1 MKIEG
6 KGVIASTLF
15 PHELKVSTM
24 HFKIRRSYENNEIV
38 PSKAL
43 MEFSCGFR
51 RIVIKPTF
59 SMELNA
65 AGSKGD
71 KLKYMRFLRKD
82 QSVICTAYCP
92 IIYSPCKVIC
102 FTK

>member
-1 MKIEG
+1 MNGTYLTIILQIDEDVAIDQLMKIQG
-6 KGVIASTLF
+6 QAVIASTMF

-38 PSKAL
+38 PSKSL

-65 AGSKGD
+65 QKNGD

-82 QSVICTAYCP
+82 
-92 IIYSPCKVIC
+92 
-102 FTK
+102 